1 MVAFKLDV
9 HEIVGV
15 LSQQLQKQ
23 NIVFSEIQPLL
34 DGTLGQLQFLE
45 SNDGKALKAIRSSI
59 EIRNQDSNKVAI
71 LEGEKL
77 SKYDEQ
83 IENEMMT
90 LRKQYVTRLQ
100 KNIKS
105 RLRKEDSD
113 VFTQISFLLEPTTV
127 ETAESKDCEN
137 ALEFVGCLYGEEK
150 QITTVYGNLTDG
162 CCEETKKVDKL
173 LDKEKLIQE
182 WPRVKGMI
190 SGSYKGFSVSKFCK
204 KVLRLHQEIP
214 EFRKLC
220 KIALCFAI
228 TSVECER
235 SFSTQNRLKS
245 KYRSSLKNENLEKS
259 D

>member
-1 MVAFKLDV
+1 MNSKHAPYLMQTHCMAHQLNLAVSDSIKKDKTLENFREKFNALYVFMSNSSLRVQKLKNIQALLAEPDLTIKEPHGIHWLGLKKAVEAVYESYNSVLATLSSFAENCSVSKGLLKYFLNYKTVLLVAFMLDV

-15 LSQQLQKQ
+15 LSQQLQKR

-45 SNDGKALKAIRSSI
+45 SNDGKALKAIRRSI

-127 ETAESKDCEN
+127 ETAESKD
-137 ALEFVGCLYGEEK
+137 
-150 QITTVYGNLTDG
+150 
-162 CCEETKKVDKL
+162 
-173 LDKEKLIQE
+173 
-182 WPRVKGMI
+182 
-190 SGSYKGFSVSKFCK
+190 
-204 KVLRLHQEIP
+204 
-214 EFRKLC
+214 
-220 KIALCFAI
+220 
-228 TSVECER
+228 
-235 SFSTQNRLKS
+235 
-245 KYRSSLKNENLEKS
+245 
-259 D
+259 